1 MTDLVDELAIEH
13 DRLDTLATE
22 EKTTQ
27 VRAVFSWSYQ
37 ALDQGPARAF
47 RLLGLYPGPDI
58 STPAA
63 AALIDAP
70 IPAARQLLRT
80 LTGGHLLEETGR
92 DRYQFHDLVRVY
104 AAECAQASEPE
115 SCRTAALHRLL
126 TWYLHTAD
134 ALYRICNPDNRHVPL
149 DPPPPACSPPV
160 FTTHR
165 QAQDWAESERAN
177 LIPAVRQATAVGDD
191 VIAWKLPAALGPVFD
206 YQRHLP
212 DLLPALH
219 SALDATRR
227 LGDHPAEGG
236 ILTCLAEAYLDA
248 GRPARTAELCQRA
261 LAISAETSDLYGQ
274 WAARYLEGIS
284 YLSRERFTAAL
295 DCIQQALATAR
306 QAADL
311 RAEGMSLLWFGVVH
325 QHLGSLEAAADL
337 CEKAAA
343 ILKKT
348 GNRWQHA
355 YAIQKLAEACHQ
367 QGRIGDALDHYR
379 QAQGIFRETGDRRT
393 EASILVE
400 LGQAQKAGGQADAA
414 RQSWQAAL
422 SIFEELGDT
431 RAEQVRAQLKD
442 VSVQESQQ
450 AR

>member
-1 MTDLVDELAIEH
+1 MGSH
-13 DRLDTLATE
+13 HRATSDHK
-22 EKTTQ
+22 KT
-27 VRAVFSWSYQ
+27 
-37 ALDQGPARAF
+37 ALEF
-47 RLLGLYPGPDI
+47 DI
-58 STPAA
+58 SAC
-63 AALIDAP
+63 
-70 IPAARQLLRT
+70 
-80 LTGGHLLEETGR
+80 
-92 DRYQFHDLVRVY
+92 VY

-134 ALYRICNPDNRHVPL
+134 ALHRTCNPDNRHVPL

-165 QAQDWAESERAN
+165 QALDWANSERAN

-191 VIAWKLPAALGPVFD
+191 GIAWKLPAMLGPVFD
-206 YQRHLP
+206 YQGHLP
-212 DLLPALH
+212 DLLPDLH

-227 LGDHPAEGG
+227 LGDHHAEGW
-236 ILTCLAEAYLDA
+236 ILTCLAEAYLVA
-248 GRPARTAELCQRA
+248 GRPARTAEFCQRA

-274 WAARYLEGIS
+274 WEARYLEGIS
-284 YLSRERFTAAL
+284 YLSGERFTEAR
-295 DCIQQALATAR
+295 DCIQQALVTAR

-311 RAEGMSLLWFGVVH
+311 RAEGMSLLWLGAVH
-325 QHLGSLEAAADL
+325 QHLGSLKAATNL

-442 VSVQESQQ
+442 VGVQESQQ

>member
-1 MTDLVDELAIEH
+1 MTDLVDELALEH
-13 DRLDTLATE
+13 DRLDTLAAE

-27 VRAVFSWSYQ
+27 VRAVFSWSYR

-47 RLLGLYPGPDI
+47 RLLGLHPGPDI

-70 IPAARQLLRT
+70 IRSTRQLLRT

-115 SCRTAALHRLL
+115 SHRNAAIHRLL

-134 ALYRICNPDNRHVPL
+134 SLYRTCNPDNRHVPL
-149 DPPPPACSPPV
+149 DPPPPACSPQV

-165 QAQDWAESERAN
+165 QALDWANSERAN

-191 VIAWKLPAALGPVFD
+191 AIAWKLPATLGAVFD
-206 YQRHLP
+206 YQGRLP
-212 DLLPALH
+212 DLLPDLH

-227 LGDHPAEGG
+227 LGDHYAEGW
-236 ILTCLAEAYLDA
+236 ILTGLAEAYLVADC
-248 GRPARTAELCQRA
+248 PARTAEFCQRA
-261 LAISAETSDLYGQ
+261 LAISVETSDLHGQ

-284 YLSRERFTAAL
+284 YLSRDRFTEAL
-295 DCIQQALATAR
+295 DCIQGALVTAR
-306 QAADL
+306 QASDL
-311 RAEGMSLLWFGVVH
+311 RAEGMSLLWLGAVH
-325 QHLGSLEAAADL
+325 QRLGSLEAAINL
-337 CEKAAA
+337 CSKAVAT
-343 ILKKT
+343 LKKT
-348 GNRWQHA
+348 GNRWQYA
-355 YAIQKLAEACHQ
+355 FAIQSLAEACHHE
-367 QGRIGDALDHYR
+367 GRIGDALDHYG
-379 QAQGIFRETGDRRT
+379 QARGIFREMGDRWT

-414 RQSWQAAL
+414 RQSWQLAL
-422 SIFEELGDT
+422 SMFEELSDT
-431 RAEQVRAQLKD
+431 RAEQVRAHLKD
-442 VSVQESQQ
+442 VSVQENHQS
-450 AR
+450 